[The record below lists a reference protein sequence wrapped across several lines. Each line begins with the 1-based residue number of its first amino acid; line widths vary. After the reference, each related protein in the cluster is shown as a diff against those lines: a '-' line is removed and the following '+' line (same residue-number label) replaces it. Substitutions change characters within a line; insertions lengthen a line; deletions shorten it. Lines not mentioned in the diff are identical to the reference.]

1 MLKVLAS
8 SLGLRR
14 PPLEV
19 ALFIMAAI
27 EKLVILLLLLLAGLV
42 FTAEATSR
50 ERPEAALTRLGEI
63 IYI

>member
-14 PPLEV
+14 PPLED
-19 ALFIMAAI
+19 ALFMMAAI
-27 EKLVILLLLLLAGLV
+27 EKLVILLLLLAGLV
-42 FTAEATSR
+42 FTEAASR
-50 ERPEAALTRLGEI
+50 ERPEAAVTRLGEI